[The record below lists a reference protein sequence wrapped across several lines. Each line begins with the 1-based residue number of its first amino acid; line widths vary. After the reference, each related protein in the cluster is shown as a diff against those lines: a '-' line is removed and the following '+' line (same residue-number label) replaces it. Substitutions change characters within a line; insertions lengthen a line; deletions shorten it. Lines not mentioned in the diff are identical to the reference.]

1 MTGLCNALNDRRALS
16 RQTLRIL
23 SDATGEVYITT
34 HPCSIRNV
42 EWQCIDCNI
51 DTSSTI
57 STGLYMLN
65 RRLYVCMD
73 DILPCSVLLL

>member
-34 HPCSIRNV
+34 HPCIAFEMSN
-42 EWQCIDCNI
+42 
-51 DTSSTI
+51 
-57 STGLYMLN
+57 G
-65 RRLYVCMD
+65 
-73 DILPCSVLLL
+73 SVLTVILTHHRQYQQGYIC